1 MSNYDFLIL
10 SPFEF
15 ESLTRSLLQKHLDC
29 YIESFTSGRDGGIDL
44 RCASVKDTSAIIQC
58 KRYKDYS
65 SLKRELAKEVEKV
78 QSLSPSRYYVS
89 TTVGLTPA
97 NKDEIKEMFSPY
109 IQDTADIFGKDD
121 LNNLLE
127 QYPDVEK
134 QHYKLWLCS
143 TAVMEKIINRRVV
156 NWSKL
161 EYQTCLDESKKY
173 VMNKSFDQAMDKLQE
188 YHYVIIS
195 GIPGIGKTTLARQ
208 LIFQKLGTE
217 YDEFICIT
225 DDLGNAM
232 DLLENGKKQI
242 FFFDDF
248 LGKTFFEH
256 GEKGFESKLL
266 SFIRYI
272 RKTKDK
278 LLILT
283 TREYILQDA
292 KQYYETF
299 ERTKLD
305 LSKCV
310 VDLGSYTTKIK
321 AEILYNHL
329 VYSVIPVECLRKF
342 VDSDYKY
349 FSLINHT
356 NFNPRVIEAF
366 IDHEEWKDASPADF
380 YRKFRYVFD
389 HPNSVWEMAFNKLDI
404 QSQYAL
410 IVLVTLHRPC
420 LLEDWR
426 SAFKAFSDATK
437 DMYALSKDDKLWK
450 QSLKRLDGSFI
461 KSELRGGEHMFVD
474 FFNPSI
480 HDFLVDHITER
491 PELIDKLILGSIF
504 IEQLYEQFTSI
515 NMNHKINIQGDLL
528 RRLSDRFV
536 KLFNPI
542 SGQIR
547 TCIARVDSKQQLN
560 YKKFDLFD
568 CLATLYNNLPELRN
582 NDMMDINQLSLS
594 EEDFS
599 DSIYAMDDRLE
610 ILDIAGDYLVNSDK
624 RTLYYS
630 MSESMNITDEFVSY
644 LKFGEERGYDTH
656 SITNIEFL
664 QCMEER
670 IQWDIDSCRY
680 EEAIDDLKGKISELS
695 SLIPHWNTCD
705 IRYYIEQRSKKLQED
720 DDDETSSYTPS
731 EYYNMERD
739 NADIRAMFGSLKG

>member
-208 LIFQKLGTE
+208 LIFRKLGE
-217 YDEFICIT
+217 DYDEFICVT
-225 DDLGNAM
+225 DDLDNAM
-232 DLLENGKKQI
+232 DLLEDGKKQI

-248 LGKTFFEH
+248 LGKTFFER
-256 GEKGFESKLL
+256 GEKGFESKLV
-266 SFIRYI
+266 SFIRHI
-272 RKTKDK
+272 RRTQDK

-310 VDLGSYTTKIK
+310 VDLGSYTSKIR
-321 AEILYNHL
+321 ARILYNHL
-329 VYSVIPVECLRKF
+329 AYSTIPVEYLRNF
-342 VDSDYKY
+342 VDVYYKY
-349 FSLINHT
+349 WSLIDHK

-491 PELIDKLILGSIF
+491 SELIDKLILGSIF

-515 NMNHKINIQGDLL
+515 HMNHKINIQGDLL
-528 RRLSDRFV
+528 RRLSERFV
-536 KLFNPI
+536 ELFNPI
-542 SGQIR
+542 SGNVR
-547 TCIARVDSKQQLN
+547 TCIARVGNKQQVI
-560 YKKFDLFD
+560 YKRFDLFD
-568 CLATLYNNLPELRN
+568 CLATLYTNLPELKSV
-582 NDMMDINQLSLS
+582 DMLDIRQFSLIEKELLNYS
-594 EEDFS
+594 YD
-599 DSIYAMDDRLE
+599 MDDRLKV
-610 ILDIAGDYLVNSDK
+610 LDVAGDHFVSSDK
-624 RTLYYS
+624 RTLYYR
-630 MSESMNITDEFVSY
+630 MSEDIYNTHEFVSY
-644 LKFGEERGYDTH
+644 FTFGKKHGYDIGLIAQ
-656 SITNIEFL
+656 SGFVRG
-664 QCMEER
+664 MEEKIR
-670 IQWDIDSCRY
+670 QDIGNCSY
-680 EEAIDDLKGKISELS
+680 EVWIDELEEKISELS
-695 SLIPHWNTCD
+695 SLLPNWDTDHIQADLEQRRIELGEKDDSDTD
-705 IRYYIEQRSKKLQED
+705 AGTSSRYYHID
-720 DDDETSSYTPS
+720 H
-731 EYYNMERD
+731 
-739 NADIRAMFGSLKG
+739 ADIREMFESLKG